1 MTHILRI
8 DASARN
14 EGSTTR
20 PLADQ
25 LVNSLVEQ
33 GYGATVTRRD
43 LNTAP
48 PALLTESWIGANF
61 TDEDARRD
69 DQKVVLSVSDE
80 LIAEPEPTDHRGKSL
95 VQQGYCSTRTRSGLH
110 TAPPALLT
118 ESWIGAKFTDEDAR
132 SDEQKVVLSGA
143 DELIAELEAA
153 DTIVITAPIYNFAI
167 PASLKAWVDLIARA
181 RRTFRRTRLVI
192 DHQIIARRRVAIFA
206 EG

>member
-1 MTHILRI
+1 MPPIHRI

-14 EGSTTR
+14 EGATTR

-61 TDEDARRD
+61 TDEDAR
-69 DQKVVLSVSDE
+69 
-80 LIAEPEPTDHRGKSL
+80 
-95 VQQGYCSTRTRSGLH
+95 
-110 TAPPALLT
+110 
-118 ESWIGAKFTDEDAR
+118 
-132 SDEQKVVLSGA
+132 SDEQKAVLSGS

-181 RRTFRRTRLVI
+181 RRTYRYTEAGPEGLLKGKRANIVFSSGGVPLGSEDDFASGYLKHILGFVGITDVTVI
-192 DHQIIARRRVAIFA
+192 AADGHLMDGDAVNRATSAIDGLKLA
-206 EG
+206 A

>member
-25 LVNSLVEQ
+25 LVGRLIEQ

-43 LNTAP
+43 LYATP

-61 TDEDARRD
+61 TDE
-69 DQKVVLSVSDE
+69 
-80 LIAEPEPTDHRGKSL
+80 
-95 VQQGYCSTRTRSGLH
+95 
-110 TAPPALLT
+110 T
-118 ESWIGAKFTDEDAR
+118 ER
-132 SDEQKVVLSGA
+132 SDEQKALLAGS
-143 DELIAELEAA
+143 DELIGELEAA

-167 PASLKAWVDLIARA
+167 PASLKAWVDMIARA
-181 RRTFRRTRLVI
+181 RRTFRYTEAGPEGLLKGKRAFIVFASAGVPLGSEVDFASGYLKHILAFVGITDVT
-192 DHQIIARRRVAIFA
+192 IIAADGHLMDGEALGRATSAIDGLKQA
-206 EG
+206 A

>member
-8 DASARN
+8 DASARK

-25 LVNSLVEQ
+25 LVNRLVEQ

-48 PALLTESWIGANF
+48 PPLLTESWIGANF
-61 TDEDARRD
+61 TE
-69 DQKVVLSVSDE
+69 E
-80 LIAEPEPTDHRGKSL
+80 T
-95 VQQGYCSTRTRSGLH
+95 
-110 TAPPALLT
+110 
-118 ESWIGAKFTDEDAR
+118 AR
-132 SDEQKVVLSGA
+132 SAEQKTVLAGS

-167 PASLKAWVDLIARA
+167 PASLKAWVDQIARA
-181 RRTFRRTRLVI
+181 RRTFRYTESGPEGLLTGKRAYIVFASGGVPLGSEVDFASGYLKYILGFVGITDVT
-192 DHQIIARRRVAIFA
+192 IIAADAHMTDGEAMSRATSAIDGLKQA
-206 EG
+206 A

>member
-25 LVNSLVEQ
+25 LVNRLIEQ

-43 LNTAP
+43 LYATP

-61 TDEDARRD
+61 TDE
-69 DQKVVLSVSDE
+69 
-80 LIAEPEPTDHRGKSL
+80 
-95 VQQGYCSTRTRSGLH
+95 
-110 TAPPALLT
+110 T
-118 ESWIGAKFTDEDAR
+118 ER
-132 SDEQKVVLSGA
+132 SDEQKALLAGS
-143 DELIAELEAA
+143 DELIGELEAA

-167 PASLKAWVDLIARA
+167 PASLKAWVDMIARA
-181 RRTFRRTRLVI
+181 RRTFRYTEAGPEGLLKGKRAFIVFASAGVPLGSEVDFASGYLKHILAFVGITDVT
-192 DHQIIARRRVAIFA
+192 IIAADGHLMDGEAVGRATSAIDGLKQA
-206 EG
+206 A

>member
-25 LVNSLVEQ
+25 LVNRLVEQ

-43 LNTAP
+43 LNIAQ
-48 PALLTESWIGANF
+48 PALLTESWISANF
-61 TDEDARRD
+61 TEEA
-69 DQKVVLSVSDE
+69 
-80 LIAEPEPTDHRGKSL
+80 
-95 VQQGYCSTRTRSGLH
+95 
-110 TAPPALLT
+110 
-118 ESWIGAKFTDEDAR
+118 AR
-132 SDEQKVVLSGA
+132 SDEQKAVLAGS

-167 PASLKAWVDLIARA
+167 PASLKAWVDLVARA
-181 RRTFRRTRLVI
+181 RRTFRYTEAGPEGLLKGKRAFIIFASGGVPLGSEVDFASGYLKHILGFVGITDVT
-192 DHQIIARRRVAIFA
+192 IIAADGHMTDGEAVNRATSAIDGLKQA
-206 EG
+206 A